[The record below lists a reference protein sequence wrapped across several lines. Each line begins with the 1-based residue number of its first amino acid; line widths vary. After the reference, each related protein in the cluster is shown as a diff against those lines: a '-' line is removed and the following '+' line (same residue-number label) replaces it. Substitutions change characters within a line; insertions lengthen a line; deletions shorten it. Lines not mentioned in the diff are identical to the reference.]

1 MSQLKRVKRAKNSPC
16 FSVGLFCT
24 FTEENHPNHKLMKFL
39 LTTAIA
45 VLSIVQASAQGV
57 TFIEGSWEEA
67 RQMAS
72 DQEKYIL
79 VDAFTDWCYWCK
91 VQDKETF
98 SREDVGQMVNEK
110 FIPVKINF
118 EEGIGVELAMK
129 YRVQG
134 YPTLLFFNS
143 EGRLV
148 GRTVGYNSNPEEWMK
163 EVEGMLNTETHPPS
177 RVDPD
182 LLDPGFPDFFKAS
195 FTRDGER
202 GKPAD
207 AETVSSWL
215 DEQEDPYSEAAFNV
229 IKMRQTNEK
238 WNTFFMENKNQ
249 YIKRYGEEEITDKI
263 TSIFMMR
270 GYEIMNAGDEEALDN
285 LIVEAR
291 ETVGEDL
298 AKNMKFLKLDLYM
311 STERYEEYMELAS
324 TNFESEEGALNHS
337 FINSVCW
344 NVYENSE
351 NEGLLAQAIEWMGRV
366 VTDKPE
372 YNYLDTYAALL
383 LATNQVKEAEKW
395 AKKAIA
401 IGEANDEDTEATQ
414 ELMEKIEAAKNQ

>member
-1 MSQLKRVKRAKNSPC
+1 
-16 FSVGLFCT
+16 
-24 FTEENHPNHKLMKFL
+24 MKFIV
-39 LTTAIA
+39 TTAIA
-45 VLSIVQASAQGV
+45 LLSVVQVNAQGV

-67 RQMAS
+67 RQLAS
-72 DQEKYIL
+72 DQNKYIL

-118 EEGIGVELAMK
+118 EEGIGVDLAMK

-134 YPTLLFFNS
+134 YPTLLFFNA
-143 EGRLV
+143 EGKLV
-148 GRTVGYNSNPEEWMK
+148 GRTVGYNSDPEEWMK

-177 RVDPD
+177 TVDPD
-182 LLDPGFPDFFKAS
+182 VLDPGFPDFFKAS
-195 FTRDGER
+195 FAKDGQR

-207 AETVSSWL
+207 AETVSTWL
-215 DEQEDPYSEAAFNV
+215 DEQEDLFTEVVFNV

-238 WNTFFMENKNQ
+238 WNTFFMENQKP
-249 YIKRYGEEEITDKI
+249 YIKMFGEEEVADKI
-263 TSIFMMR
+263 ESIFMMK
-270 GYEIMNAGDEEALDN
+270 GYGLMNAGDEEGLEN

-291 ETVGEDL
+291 ELVGEDL
-298 AKNMKFLKLDLYM
+298 AKNMNFLKLDLYM

-324 TNFESEEGALNHS
+324 SNFESEDGKLNDA

-344 NVYENSE
+344 NIYENAK
-351 NEGLLAQAIEWMGRV
+351 NEDLLIQAANWMKRV
-366 VTDKPE
+366 AETTPE

-383 LATNQVKEAEKW
+383 LATNQLDEAEKW

-401 IGEANDEDTEATQ
+401 LGQADETDTSPTE
-414 ELMEKIEAAKNQ
+414 ELMEKIQAARAE

>member
-1 MSQLKRVKRAKNSPC
+1 M
-16 FSVGLFCT
+16 
-24 FTEENHPNHKLMKFL
+24 KLL

-45 VLSIVQASAQGV
+45 LLSVVQVTAQGV

-98 SREDVGQMVNEK
+98 TREDVGEMVNEN

-118 EEGIGVELAMK
+118 EEGIGVDLAMK

-134 YPTLLFFNS
+134 YPTLLFFNP

-148 GRTVGYNSNPEEWMK
+148 GRTVGYNSNPEEWIK

-177 RVDPD
+177 AVDPD
-182 LLDPGFPDFFKAS
+182 VLDPGFPDFFKES
-195 FTRDGER
+195 FTRDGQR
-202 GKPAD
+202 GKQVD
-207 AETVSSWL
+207 AETVSAWL
-215 DEQEDPYSEAAFNV
+215 DEQEDPYSEVAFNV
-229 IKMRQTNEK
+229 FKMRQTNEK

-249 YIKRYGEEEITDKI
+249 YIKRYGEAEISDKI
-263 TSIFMMR
+263 TSIFMMK
-270 GYEIMNAGDEEALDN
+270 GYQLMNAGDEEGLEN

-298 AKNMKFLKLDLYM
+298 AKNMNFLKLDLYM

-324 TNFESEEGALNHS
+324 SNFESEEGKLNDG

-344 NVYENSE
+344 NIYEGTE
-351 NEGLLAQAIEWMGRV
+351 DEGLLTQATNWMKRV
-366 VTDKPE
+366 VETKPE

-383 LATNQVKEAEKW
+383 LATNQLDEAEKW

-401 IGEANDEDTEATQ
+401 MGQADETDTSPTE
-414 ELMEKIEAAKNQ
+414 ELMEKIQAARAE

>member
-1 MSQLKRVKRAKNSPC
+1 MKQPKRKARNNP
-16 FSVGLFCT
+16 FFPGGMFYI
-24 FTEENHPNHKLMKFL
+24 FIEENHPKYKLMKLL

-45 VLSIVQASAQGV
+45 LLSVVQVTAQGV
-57 TFIEGSWEEA
+57 TFIEGSWDEA

-72 DQEKYIL
+72 DQEKHIL

-118 EEGIGVELAMK
+118 EEGIGADLAMK

-134 YPTLLFFNS
+134 YPTLLFFNP
-143 EGRLV
+143 EGKLV
-148 GRTVGYNSNPEEWMK
+148 GRTVGYNSDPEEWMK

-177 RVDPD
+177 TVDPD
-182 LLDPGFPDFFKAS
+182 VLDPGFPDFFKAS

-215 DEQEDPYSEAAFNV
+215 DEQEDLFTEVVFNV

-238 WNTFFMENKNQ
+238 WNTFFMENQKQ
-249 YIKRYGEEEITDKI
+249 YIKMFGEEEVADKI
-263 TSIFMMR
+263 ESIFMMK
-270 GYEIMNAGDEEALDN
+270 GYGLMNAGDEEGLEN

-298 AKNMKFLKLDLYM
+298 AKNMDFLKLDLYM
-311 STERYEEYMELAS
+311 STGRYEEYMVLAS
-324 TNFESEEGALNHS
+324 SNFESEDGKLNDG

-344 NVYENSE
+344 NIYEGTE
-351 NEGLLAQAIEWMGRV
+351 DEGLLTQAVEWMGRV
-366 VTDKPE
+366 VDTKPE

-383 LATNQVKEAEKW
+383 LATHQLDEAEKW

-401 IGEANDEDTEATQ
+401 LGQADETDTSATE
-414 ELMEKIEAAKNQ
+414 ELMQKIKEARAE